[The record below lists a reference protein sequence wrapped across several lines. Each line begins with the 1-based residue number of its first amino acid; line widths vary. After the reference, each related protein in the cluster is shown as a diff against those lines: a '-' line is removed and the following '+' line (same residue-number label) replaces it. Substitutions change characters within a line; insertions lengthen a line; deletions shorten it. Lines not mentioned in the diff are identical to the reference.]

1 MTKGYTVCSATGS
14 WEGNLGKRMFAGH
27 QGLDN
32 MVWIVDN
39 NDLQATRRTQDVMT
53 VEPVHDK
60 FEAFGC
66 APVDGHSIPDILDAF
81 AEAKTVKGKPY
92 VMVLDTRLFA
102 GIDCLE
108 QALPRAHYVAKHQ
121 ADWEAGF
128 AEINAKIAR
137 LEQING

>member
-1 MTKGYTVCSATGS
+1 MASLS
-14 WEGNLGKRMFAGH
+14 
-27 QGLDN
+27 LDN
-32 MVWIVDN
+32 LRRQLFEPMGSSEFSDFLKLGISTASA
-39 NDLQATRRTQDVMT
+39 ATRETTGKPR
-53 VEPVHDK
+53 E
-60 FEAFGC
+60 
-66 APVDGHSIPDILDAF
+66 AF

-137 LEQING
+137 LEEQING

>member
-1 MTKGYTVCSATGS
+1 
-14 WEGNLGKRMFAGH
+14 MFAGH
-27 QGLDN
+27 QGLVN

-39 NDLQATRRTQDVMT
+39 NDLQATSRTQDVMT

-60 FEAFGC
+60 FTAFGC
-66 APVDGHSIPDILDAF
+66 HARRVDGHSIPDILDAF

-108 QALPRAHYVAKHQ
+108 QALPRAHYMAKHQ

-128 AEINAKIAR
+128 AEINAKIAA
-137 LEQING
+137 LEAQIAG